1 MRLRQLEYLIAICE
15 QGSFSAAAQRLLVA
29 QPSLSQQ
36 VRALEHE
43 LGAELLER
51 GRHGVAVTAAGRV
64 FLPHAR
70 NAIAA
75 IDAARAS
82 VAEIVD
88 GRGGELHVLTIR
100 SGASGIL
107 PISIARWHDLY
118 PGTVLRMHDY
128 SHRRDLEDAV
138 RAGRGDVAIGP
149 RPADWDGETVSLG
162 FESLVVAGGGPYDHD
177 VAKVDE
183 LAAKEWVTFEPEQG
197 MSEILSWVAG
207 SLQFTPRAA
216 ARVGQVAAA
225 LNLAVEGVGLAVV
238 PENAVPYA
246 WRDRVRQFEVPLYRE
261 IVAYGRTSM
270 AQLARRYVELLGSV
284 ELPLTKAQDVP
295 ENAVTC

>member
-51 GRHGVAVTAAGRV
+51 GRHGVAVTPAGRV
-64 FLPHAR
+64 FLTHAR
-70 NAIAA
+70 TAIAA
-75 IDAARAS
+75 IEAARAS

-88 GRGGELHVLTIR
+88 GRAGELHVLTIR

-107 PISIARWHDLY
+107 PISVARWHDLY
-118 PGTVLRMHDY
+118 PGTVLRLHDF

-149 RPADWDGETVSLG
+149 RPVDWDGEIVSLG
-162 FESLVVAGGGPYDHD
+162 FESLVVAGGGPYSGQSAE
-177 VAKVDE
+177 VAE
-183 LAAKEWVTFEPEQG
+183 LAAREWVTFEPEQG
-197 MSEILSWVAG
+197 MSEILAWVAET
-207 SLQFTPRAA
+207 LQFEPRAS

-225 LNLAVEGVGLAVV
+225 LNLA
-238 PENAVPYA
+238 
-246 WRDRVRQFEVPLYRE
+246 
-261 IVAYGRTSM
+261 I
-270 AQLARRYVELLGSV
+270 
-284 ELPLTKAQDVP
+284 
-295 ENAVTC
+295 